1 MRLWVWSH
9 VTVTA
14 QKMKF
19 FIKDLIT
26 FTEEMEVGV
35 SVIHFLVNFSRVSS
49 ELLAI
54 KNPKNHIRTN
64 DGFHKNNGMQILTA
78 WVKSWR
84 IIFRTHSNVYDEA
97 FLQKQITAFSR
108 WIFSQRSS
116 FVDVWLGSKYA
127 SVYWAQRTA
136 ITVKVTSSTTF

>member
-1 MRLWVWSH
+1 
-9 VTVTA
+9 
-14 QKMKF
+14 MKF

-54 KNPKNHIRTN
+54 KNSKNHIRTN

-78 WVKSWR
+78 WVKS
-84 IIFRTHSNVYDEA
+84 
-97 FLQKQITAFSR
+97 
-108 WIFSQRSS
+108 
-116 FVDVWLGSKYA
+116 
-127 SVYWAQRTA
+127 
-136 ITVKVTSSTTF
+136 